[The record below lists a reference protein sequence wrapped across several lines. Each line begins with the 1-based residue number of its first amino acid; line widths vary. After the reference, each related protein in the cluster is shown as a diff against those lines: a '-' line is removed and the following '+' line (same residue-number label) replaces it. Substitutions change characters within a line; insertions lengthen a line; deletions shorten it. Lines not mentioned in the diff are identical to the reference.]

1 MSQLIQFPC
10 PACGA
15 QLRLPLAAAARQ
27 GACPSCH
34 EEIVAPDPER
44 GIGAQVAISALT
56 GVSTAPESP
65 AVTETGAAPE
75 TATPLETGAVVD
87 AATPEVSTAAEVPA
101 SPEIPAVAEIAGV
114 ETQVSTPPE
123 FPPFPEPPIAPDL
136 RDAALALPAE
146 IRKPTSC
153 IAACVL
159 SAVVGL
165 SLGVAVGYA
174 LGSRAKSESTLTLPP
189 PQRTN
194 PAPPVMAESVTEE
207 IVPVPAV
214 SEEPPA
220 PAETGGAEVVEEVA
234 AEAALM
240 PEAAVEET
248 PAPLPVEEA
257 PTPPPAPVKA
267 SAAAEA
273 TLRAFLEAPDWASR
287 SVHVLF
293 PEKVRATME
302 AYSHQVPDG
311 PTNFGS
317 IAVKQ
322 SQIDE
327 ATGNTLFIFLVSTE
341 KFPQGIPVAVKETAT
356 GWLVDWLTFIEFR
369 DGLFPNFLAGP
380 ADQAG
385 FFHLIAS
392 VPPANPEAAAENPN
406 FTSYLIQ
413 SPMTG
418 EPQTAFVK
426 NDTPAAATLAG
437 QTAGGRVYAPVLEL
451 VKRVTPDQRE
461 FLEILSIRADDWFPR
476 EIP

>member
-1 MSQLIQFPC
+1 M
-10 PACGA
+10 
-15 QLRLPLAAAARQ
+15 
-27 GACPSCH
+27 
-34 EEIVAPDPER
+34 APDPER
-44 GIGAQVAISALT
+44 GIGAQVAVAALA
-56 GVSTAPESP
+56 GVSTAPEAAGAELSAKP
-65 AVTETGAAPE
+65 ETSTTVETSAVPETALVTETPPMPE
-75 TATPLETGAVVD
+75 ISTTLETP
-87 AATPEVSTAAEVPA
+87 AA
-101 SPEIPAVAEIAGV
+101 PEIPAVAEILKV
-114 ETQVSTPPE
+114 EAVKSSPPPE
-123 FPPFPEPPIAPDL
+123 FPPFPEPPPAPDL
-136 RDAALALPAE
+136 LGAAPALPAE
-146 IRKPTSC
+146 TRKPASC
-153 IAACVL
+153 IAVGVV

-165 SLGVAVGYA
+165 GVGVVIGYA
-174 LGSRAKSESTLTLPP
+174 LGSRAKPEPTLMLPP
-189 PQRTN
+189 AVRSA
-194 PAPPVMAESVTEE
+194 PAATPPVMVEEATVE
-207 IVPVPAV
+207 IVPVPDVAH
-214 SEEPPA
+214 EPPA
-220 PAETGGAEVVEEVA
+220 PAEPLVEEVP
-234 AEAALM
+234 
-240 PEAAVEET
+240 PESVVAPEVVPEET
-248 PAPLPVEEA
+248 PVEEP

-273 TLRAFLEAPDWASR
+273 TLRAFLDAPDWASR

-293 PEKVRATME
+293 PEKVRASME
-302 AYSHQVPDG
+302 EYSRQMPDG

-341 KFPQGIPVAVKETAT
+341 RSPQGIPVAVKETAT

-369 DGLFPNFLAGP
+369 DGLFQIFLAGP

-418 EPQTAFVK
+418 EPQSAFVK

-437 QTAGGRVYAPVLEL
+437 QTAGGRVYAPVLEV
-451 VKRVTPDQRE
+451 VKRRTPDQRE